1 LLAVLRFRSR
11 HHRDG
16 RRHLGFRRWRA
27 RHTALAAVTPRSRAT
42 PPRSSRTMP
51 TATTMR
57 TRRNSTSSFRR
68 GRRRKSRAN
77 QRNL

>member
-27 RHTALAAVTPRSRAT
+27 RHTALAAITPRSRAT
-42 PPRSSRTMP
+42 RLARAGQCQRLLRCGQGGTPPRRSDAVAAGSRGP
-51 TATTMR
+51 I
-57 TRRNSTSSFRR
+57 SEI
-68 GRRRKSRAN
+68 
-77 QRNL
+77 